1 MNRHAINRTA
11 ALVAACIAG
20 VAAAMPASAAS
31 TASTAVVVSDATALQ
46 RALASAHSGDR
57 ILVRPGEYRIGQT
70 LVVPDGVSVE
80 GSGVMQGSSLP
91 TGFKPGTETAIVALP
106 RLTGDTVILN
116 NGASLRALVVRQDVN
131 DHSGNAVSVGSRRP
145 SDSVSATIVECE
157 IVNPNG
163 PSGGPDGPTGGGVAV
178 LTNNR
183 GGAAAPAPDEGAEV
197 TLAMRRSIVR
207 SPGDAPAVFAI
218 NSARNGHIGL
228 RLDLNVVGGRIDAA
242 GGVSRGDLVTGAT
255 LTIDS
260 TSNLYAP
267 ETASPG
273 WTIVGGSSPP
283 NPAIGTAGA
292 SSNVVRIGSTGDRID
307 GAPVGIQAFGGQ
319 RLGTEFGPSSDNRVD
334 LVIAGL
340 ALRTVA
346 TDGPASDLVLAGAAS
361 VCFCESSEFR
371 PGDRDVVRISL
382 RDSIGSGPRDNVYT
396 DVLGPTLPGNLGTG
410 NRLAFAG
417 TPADFAAS
425 NRRID
430 PAPDASSFVG

>member
-1 MNRHAINRTA
+1 MNRQAAINRTV

-20 VAAAMPASAAS
+20 LAAAMPASAAS
-31 TASTAVVVSDATALQ
+31 TTVVVSDANALQ
-46 RALASAHSGDR
+46 RALASAHPGDR
-57 ILVRPGEYRIGQT
+57 ILVRAGEYRIGQT
-70 LVVPDGVSVE
+70 LAVPDGVSVE
-80 GSGVMQGSSLP
+80 GSGVMQGAGLP

-106 RLTGDTVILN
+106 RLTGDTVTLN
-116 NGASLRALVVRQDVN
+116 NGASLRALIVRQDIN

-183 GGAAAPAPDEGAEV
+183 SGAAAPAPDEAAEV
-197 TLAMRRSIVR
+197 TLAMRRSIVH

-228 RLDLNVVGGRIDAA
+228 RLDLNVIGGRLDAA
-242 GGVSRGDLVTGAT
+242 GGVSRGDLVTGAS

-260 TSNLYAP
+260 AGNLYSP

-307 GAPVGIQAFGGQ
+307 GAPVGIRAFGGQ
-319 RLGTEFGPSSDNRVD
+319 RLGTEFGPSSDNRVE

-346 TDGPASDLVLAGAAS
+346 ADGPASDLVLAGAAS
-361 VCFCESSEFR
+361 MCACESPEFR
-371 PGDRDVVRISL
+371 AGDRNVVRVSL
-382 RDSIGSGPRDNVYT
+382 RDSTGSGPRDNVYAN
-396 DVLGPTLPGNLGTG
+396 VLGPTPPGNLGAG

-417 TPADFAAS
+417 TPAAFAAS
-425 NRRID
+425 NHDID
-430 PAPDASSFVG
+430 PAPDASFFVG